1 MTTSLPNLADNI
13 VEEIYKIKC
22 KKYNHFLEY
31 ESDKDD
37 FIKYKCLSCNK
48 DYSNRF
54 NEKLK
59 KKFINTFNFSNNNI
73 NKFILLLRKGVYP
86 DEYMDDWE
94 KFNET
99 TLPEKKEFYS
109 NLNIMNCILR
119 VMYYF

>member
-37 FIKYKCLSCNK
+37 FIKYKCLSCSK

-99 TLPEKKEFYS
+99 TLPEKKEFCS